1 MFELPPLGLYIHI
14 PWCVKKCPYCDFN
27 SHPQQGVIPEQAYI
41 DQLLADLTADQL
53 LIPQRAIET
62 IFIGGGTPSLLTA
75 QAVEDL
81 LQGVRKRVPLAPQV
95 EITLEANPGT
105 VEQER
110 FIGYQAAGVNR
121 FSIGVQSF
129 NSDSL
134 RHLGRIHSPEAGSRA
149 VQLAMSLPAT
159 RVNLDLMHGLPHQS
173 LAQALFDLEQ
183 AVCLAPTH
191 LSWYQLT
198 LEPQTAFG
206 SRPPLLPP
214 DEQLWEIWQQGD
226 QLLKAAGYQ
235 PYEISAYARD
245 EHYSQHNVNYWRF
258 GDYLGIGC
266 GAHGKISFPEGKI
279 LRTVKTRHPRG
290 YLQGHH
296 RQQQF
301 EVPFDQRPLEFFM
314 NRWRLLEPTPRS
326 DFTRFTGVDEAKIRP
341 ILDQLISNGYL
352 KESPTS
358 WRLTERGQLFL
369 NNVLEFF

>member
-1 MFELPPLGLYIHI
+1 MLELPPLGLYVHI

-27 SHPQQGVIPEQAYI
+27 SHPQQGIIPEWAYI
-41 DQLLADLTADQL
+41 DQLLADLTADLL
-53 LIPQRAIET
+53 LIPQRTIET

-75 QAVEDL
+75 QAIGDL
-81 LQGVRKRVPLAPQV
+81 LKGIRERVPLAPQL

-129 NSDSL
+129 NPDSL
-134 RHLGRIHSPEAGSRA
+134 SHLGRIHSPEAATQA
-149 VQLAMSLPAT
+149 VQLAMSLPVT

-173 LAQALFDLEQ
+173 LEQALYDLEQ
-183 AVCLAPTH
+183 AVYLAPTH

-198 LEPQTAFG
+198 LEPQTEFG
-206 SRPPLLPP
+206 SRPPPLPA

-226 QLLKAAGYQ
+226 HLLKVAGYQ

-245 EHYSQHNVNYWRF
+245 GHYSQHNLNYWRF

-266 GAHGKISFPEGKI
+266 GAHGKISFPGGKI

-296 RQQQF
+296 RQQQL
-301 EVPFDQRPLEFFM
+301 EVSLDQRPLEFFM
-314 NRWRLLEPTPRS
+314 NRWRLFEPTPRA
-326 DFTRFTGVDEAKIRP
+326 DFTRLTGMDEAVLRSS
-341 ILDQLISNGYL
+341 LDQLMSKGYL
-352 KESPTS
+352 EESPTS
-358 WRLTERGQLFL
+358 WRLTQRGRLFL
-369 NNVLEFF
+369 NNVLEVF